1 MVCFSTVEEDPQKDT
16 LSNVKTKWA
25 PEVRNVLQKPIILV
39 GTKKDARD
47 EFLKDK
53 SSCPKVVKSHSTR
66 DVSVLNRET
75 VESGETSQLAEILS
89 LVQNLGCEPSQLERQ
104 DGRCNLYSLATYA
117 HAFPQPIRSECL
129 DASWPITLLRSL

>member
-16 LSNVKTKWA
+16 LINVKTKWA

-47 EFLKDK
+47 EFLKYK

-66 DVSVLNRET
+66 EVSVLNRET
-75 VESGETSQLAEILS
+75 VESGETSQLK
-89 LVQNLGCEPSQLERQ
+89 
-104 DGRCNLYSLATYA
+104 YSAWSK
-117 HAFPQPIRSECL
+117 I
-129 DASWPITLLRSL
+129 